1 MRLAIF
7 LLFFPACL
15 GILSQVIR
23 PQTFDHQLL
32 ALGLLIF
39 TIDQAKMAVLDLK
52 NIKSATE
59 KIKDIR
65 LQYFYYTTISTIAL
79 ELIGFYVASIQLGW
93 GIILV
98 LGSQVGFNFF
108 ANIRIQPNEFTIIED
123 KTFSEK
129 IVVLMADIVALILIG
144 FWINAIAPLS
154 IVLTLWTMAIV
165 YGCIKYF
172 YRCRKRIRNYPNFRI
187 YDFNKILV
195 KP

>member
-1 MRLAIF
+1 MSQVVF

-39 TIDQAKMAVLDLK
+39 AVDQAKMAVLDLK
-52 NIKSATE
+52 NIRSAKE

-65 LQYFYYTTISTIAL
+65 LQYFYYIAISTIAL
-79 ELIGFYVASIQLGW
+79 ELIGFYVASMELGW

-108 ANIRIQPNEFTIIED
+108 ANIRIQPNEFAIIQD

-144 FWINAIAPLS
+144 LWMNAITP
-154 IVLTLWTMAIV
+154 
-165 YGCIKYF
+165 
-172 YRCRKRIRNYPNFRI
+172 
-187 YDFNKILV
+187 
-195 KP
+195 

>member
-1 MRLAIF
+1 MRPVIF

-15 GILSQVIR
+15 GILGQVIR
-23 PQTFDHQLL
+23 AEAFDHRLL

-39 TIDQAKMAVLDLK
+39 TIDQARMAVLDLK
-52 NIKSATE
+52 NIKSAKE
-59 KIKDIR
+59 KIEDVR
-65 LQYFYYTTISTIAL
+65 LRYFYYTTICTIAL

-108 ANIRIQPNEFTIIED
+108 ANIRIQPTEAIIIQD

-129 IVVLMADIVALILIG
+129 IAVLIADIVALILIG
-144 FWINAIAPLS
+144 FWMNAIAPLT
-154 IVLTLWTMAIV
+154 IVLTLWSMAIA

-172 YRCRKRIRNYPNFRI
+172 LSLREKNP
-187 YDFNKILV
+187 KLS
-195 KP
+195 